1 VQWQWLTVGSIAATL
16 FWLVATLGVS
26 FYVSTFGDYNKTY
39 GSLAAVV
46 ILQLWLFV
54 SAYIVLLGAQINAE
68 AERQTS
74 AHILVE
80 EVA

>member
-1 VQWQWLTVGSIAATL
+1 
-16 FWLVATLGVS
+16 
-26 FYVSTFGDYNKTY
+26 Y